1 MDSPQPDPMSN
12 LPSVTPVVD
21 TVAAPPARMAALAG
35 RWLSAGAR
43 QKLLAFA
50 SLVAMMIFFSL
61 SSANFL
67 QVDNMVSILQATAV
81 NGVLAVAC
89 TFVIISAGIDLS
101 VGTMM
106 TFCAVMAGVVLTNW
120 GMPLALGVAAA
131 IFFGAL
137 SGAVSGVIIAKLK
150 VPPFIATL
158 GMMMLLKG
166 LSLVISGTKPIYF
179 NDTPGFTAI
188 SQDSLIG
195 DLVPALPIPNGVL
208 ILFVVAAVAAVV
220 LNKTAFGRYT
230 FALGSNEEAVRLSGV
245 DVDRWKIGVYA
256 VSGGTCGIA
265 GLLIAS
271 RLNSAQPALGQGYE
285 LDAIAAV
292 VIGGTSLAGG
302 SGTVL
307 GTLIGAFI
315 MSVLTNGLRILSVAQ
330 EWQTVVTGVIII
342 LAVYTDILRRR
353 GRA

>member
-1 MDSPQPDPMSN
+1 MRVLKHLLSP
-12 LPSVTPVVD
+12 T
-21 TVAAPPARMAALAG
+21 
-35 RWLSAGAR
+35 AR

-50 SLVAMMIFFSL
+50 SLVALVAFFGFASPR
-61 SSANFL
+61 FIEI
-67 QVDNMVSILQATAV
+67 DNIVSILQATAV

-89 TFVIISAGIDLS
+89 TFVIASGGIDLS

-106 TFCAVMAGVVLTNW
+106 TFCAVIAGVALTNLGW
-120 GMPLALGVAAA
+120 PLPAGIAAA
-131 IFFGAL
+131 VLA
-137 SGAVSGVIIAKLK
+137 GAVSGGSSGALIAKLK
-150 VPPFIATL
+150 IPPFIATL

-166 LSLVISGTKPIYF
+166 LALVISGTKPIYF
-179 NDTPGFTAI
+179 SDTPGFSAI
-188 SQDSLIG
+188 AQDSLLG

-208 ILFVVAAVAAVV
+208 ILFAVAVAASVV
-220 LNKTAFGRYT
+220 LQRTLLGRYT

-245 DVDRWKIGVYA
+245 DVDRWKIVVYA
-256 VSGGTCGIA
+256 TSGAVCGIA

-302 SGTVL
+302 AGTVL

-330 EWQTVVTGVIII
+330 EWQTVVTGAVVI
-342 LAVYTDILRRR
+342 LAVYTDLLRRR
-353 GRA
+353 ARG